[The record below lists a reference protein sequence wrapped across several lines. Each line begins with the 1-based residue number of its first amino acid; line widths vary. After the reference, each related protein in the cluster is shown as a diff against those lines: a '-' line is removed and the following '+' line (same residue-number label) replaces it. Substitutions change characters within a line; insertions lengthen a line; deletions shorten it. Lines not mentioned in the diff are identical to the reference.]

1 MAIEKKTLYLMGTQ
15 IQLLVE
21 HDQKEDILGQAE
33 QTLIDYEQRF
43 SANDKTSE
51 LMKITQQ
58 AGVAAVKVQDDLFEL
73 IQIGKEQSL
82 IPNGYLNIA
91 IGPLVQA
98 WRIGFADAQYPS
110 KEKIASCLA
119 LIDPNDIHLNSEKK
133 EVYLAKAGM
142 SIDLGALAK
151 GYFAD
156 KIVALFK
163 KKGAS
168 AGFINLGGNILTFG
182 EAPHHAD
189 GYWRI
194 GIQNPF
200 LPRGNYVATLLIK
213 NQSVVTS
220 GIYERTFE
228 WQGKTYHH
236 IFDSQTGF
244 PVQSELAS
252 LTIVSQE
259 SLVGEIWTTRLF
271 GTEATT
277 IIREVEATP
286 GLEGIVITTDG
297 RTANTQGLTF
307 RT

>member
-15 IQLLVE
+15 IQLWVE
-21 HDQKEDILGQAE
+21 HDEKEDILGQAE

-119 LIDPNDIHLNSEKK
+119 LIDPNDIHLNSETK

-156 KIVALFK
+156 KIV
-163 KKGAS
+163 
-168 AGFINLGGNILTFG
+168 
-182 EAPHHAD
+182 
-189 GYWRI
+189 
-194 GIQNPF
+194 
-200 LPRGNYVATLLIK
+200 
-213 NQSVVTS
+213 
-220 GIYERTFE
+220 
-228 WQGKTYHH
+228 
-236 IFDSQTGF
+236 IF
-244 PVQSELAS
+244 
-252 LTIVSQE
+252 
-259 SLVGEIWTTRLF
+259 
-271 GTEATT
+271 
-277 IIREVEATP
+277 
-286 GLEGIVITTDG
+286 
-297 RTANTQGLTF
+297 
-307 RT
+307 